1 MTEDEVNKSPIK
13 VGTSDHQV
21 TDVRTGRVGSTR
33 KRRRNLS
40 GGQGRIRP
48 CEVGRTK
55 SPELR
60 QGLQL

>member
-1 MTEDEVNKSPIK
+1 MTEDGVNKSPIK

-21 TDVRTGRVGSTR
+21 TDVRTGRVGSTG

-40 GGQGRIRP
+40 GGQGKPRS
-48 CEVGRTK
+48 CEISRTK
-55 SPELR
+55 PPELR